1 LGQTCSHDVIK
12 ELSQY
17 GRLYVDVPMSQ
28 FTTFKVGGPADMLIE
43 PCSNKTIPYIVTI
56 AKQTNTPVTIIGGG
70 SNLVVGDRGI
80 RGLVVRMGS
89 SQEDEGSIAFDG
101 TNVVVDAKV
110 TKKRFVEEA
119 IEHGLAGM
127 EFIAGIPG
135 CIGGGVIM
143 NAGTTMGTF
152 SDIITDITC
161 YTADGTLLT
170 VANTSLFSYRKSMLP
185 EGAIVIS
192 ARCTLNIAD
201 NPEDVKNTVKEILR
215 ERKNKHPL
223 DYPSAGSV
231 FKNPD
236 GHASWKLI
244 NDAGL
249 RGYSIG
255 GAKVSELHTNFIV
268 NTGKATAM
276 DIKHLV
282 EFIQETVHKLYD
294 INLEP
299 EIRFIG
305 EF

>member
-1 LGQTCSHDVIK
+1 
-12 ELSQY
+12 
-17 GRLYVDVPMSQ
+17 
-28 FTTFKVGGPADMLIE
+28 
-43 PCSNKTIPYIVTI
+43 
-56 AKQTNTPVTIIGGG
+56 
-70 SNLVVGDRGI
+70 
-80 RGLVVRMGS
+80 
-89 SQEDEGSIAFDG
+89 
-101 TNVVVDAKV
+101 VVVDAKV

-127 EFIAGIPG
+127 EFMAGIPG

>member
-1 LGQTCSHDVIK
+1 MGQTCSHDVIK

-43 PCSNKTIPYIVTI
+43 PCSNETIPYIVTI

-119 IEHGLAGM
+119 IDHGLAGM

>member
-43 PCSNKTIPYIVTI
+43 PCSNETIPYIVTI

>member
-1 LGQTCSHDVIK
+1 MGQTCSHDVIK

-43 PCSNKTIPYIVTI
+43 PSSNETIPYIVTI

-89 SQEDEGSIAFDG
+89 SQEDEGSIAFNG
-101 TNVVVDAKV
+101 TTVVVDAKV

-127 EFIAGIPG
+127 EFMAGIPG

-185 EGAIVIS
+185 EGAIVVS
-192 ARCTLNIAD
+192 ARCTLTIAD

-255 GAKVSELHTNFIV
+255 GARVSELHTNFIV

>member
-1 LGQTCSHDVIK
+1 MGQTCSHDVIK

-28 FTTFKVGGPADMLIE
+28 FTTFKVGGPADMLVE
-43 PCSNKTIPYIVTI
+43 PYSNETIPYIITI
-56 AKQTNTPVTIIGGG
+56 AKQTEMPVTIIGGG

-89 SQEDEGSIAFDG
+89 SQEDEGSIAFEG
-101 TNVVVDAKV
+101 TNVIVDAKV

-127 EFIAGIPG
+127 EFMAGIPG

-192 ARCTLNIAD
+192 ARCTLTIAD

-244 NDAGL
+244 NDVGL

-294 INLEP
+294 IHLEP
-299 EIRFIG
+299 EIRFLG

>member
-1 LGQTCSHDVIK
+1 MGQTCSHDVLK

-17 GRLYVDVPMSQ
+17 GRLYVDAPMSQ

-43 PCSNKTIPYIVTI
+43 PLSNETIPYIVTI
-56 AKQTNTPVTIIGGG
+56 ARQTNIPVTIIGGG

-80 RGLVVRMGS
+80 RGLVVRIGS
-89 SQEDEGSIAFDG
+89 SPEDEGSITFEG

-119 IEHGLAGM
+119 IEQGLAGM
-127 EFIAGIPG
+127 EFMAGIPG

-152 SDIITDITC
+152 ADIITEVTC
-161 YTADGTLLT
+161 YTADGKLLT
-170 VANTSLFSYRKSMLP
+170 VTNKSIFSYRKSMLP
-185 EGAIVIS
+185 EGAIVVN
-192 ARCTLNIAD
+192 ARCTLNVAD

-215 ERKNKHPL
+215 ERKTKHPL

-255 GAKVSELHTNFIV
+255 GAKVSELHTNFII

>member
-1 LGQTCSHDVIK
+1 MGQTCSHDVIK

-28 FTTFKVGGPADMLIE
+28 FTTFKVGGRADMLIE
-43 PCSNKTIPYIVTI
+43 PSSNETIPYIVTI
-56 AKQTNTPVTIIGGG
+56 AKQTNTPVAIIGGG

-89 SQEDEGSIAFDG
+89 SQEDEGSIAFNG
-101 TNVVVDAKV
+101 TTVVVDAKV

-127 EFIAGIPG
+127 EFMAGIPG

-185 EGAIVIS
+185 EGAIVVS
-192 ARCTLNIAD
+192 ARCTLTIAD

>member
-1 LGQTCSHDVIK
+1 MGQTCSHDVIK

-17 GRLYVDVPMSQ
+17 GRLYVNVPMSQ

-43 PCSNKTIPYIVTI
+43 PCSNETIPYIVTI

-101 TNVVVDAKV
+101 TTVVVDAKV

-127 EFIAGIPG
+127 EFMAGIPG

-185 EGAIVIS
+185 EGAIVVS
-192 ARCTLNIAD
+192 ARCTLTIAD

>member
-1 LGQTCSHDVIK
+1 MGQTCSHDVLK

-17 GRLYVDVPMSQ
+17 GRLYVDAPMSQ

-43 PCSNKTIPYIVTI
+43 PLSNETIPYIVTI
-56 AKQTNTPVTIIGGG
+56 ARQTNMPVTIIGGG

-80 RGLVVRMGS
+80 RGLVVRIGS
-89 SQEDEGSIAFDG
+89 SQEDEGSIAFEG

-119 IEHGLAGM
+119 IEHGLTGM
-127 EFIAGIPG
+127 EFMAGIPG

-152 SDIITDITC
+152 ADIITDVTC
-161 YTADGTLLT
+161 YTADGRLLT
-170 VANTSLFSYRKSMLP
+170 VTNKSLFSYRKSMLP
-185 EGAIVIS
+185 EGAIVVS
-192 ARCTLNIAD
+192 ARCTLNVAD
-201 NPEDVKNTVKEILR
+201 NPEDVKKTVKEILR
-215 ERKNKHPL
+215 ERKTKHPL

>member
-1 LGQTCSHDVIK
+1 MGQTCSHDVIK

>member
-1 LGQTCSHDVIK
+1 MGQTCSHNVIK

-119 IEHGLAGM
+119 IDHGLAGM
-127 EFIAGIPG
+127 EFMAGIPG

>member
-1 LGQTCSHDVIK
+1 LGQTCSHNVIK

-119 IEHGLAGM
+119 IDHGLAGM

>member
-1 LGQTCSHDVIK
+1 MGPTCSYDVLK

-17 GRLYVDVPMSQ
+17 GKPYVNAPMSR
-28 FTTFKVGGPADMLIE
+28 FTTFKVGGPADIVIE
-43 PCSNKTIPYIVTI
+43 PLSNETIPYIVTI
-56 AKQTNTPVTIIGGG
+56 AKQINVPVTVIGGG
-70 SNLVVGDRGI
+70 SNLVVSDKGI
-80 RGLVVRMGS
+80 RGIVVRIGNS
-89 SQEDEGSIAFDG
+89 GDNEGTIAFNS
-101 TNVVVDAKV
+101 TTVLVDAKV
-110 TKKRFVEEA
+110 TKKRFVEETL
-119 IEHGLAGM
+119 EHGLAGV
-127 EFIAGIPG
+127 EFMAGIPG

-143 NAGTTMGTF
+143 NAGTNLGTF
-152 SDIITDITC
+152 SDIITHVTC
-161 YTADGTLLT
+161 YTADGTLMT
-170 VANTSLFSYRKSMLP
+170 IENNSLFSYRKSMLP
-185 EGAIVIS
+185 EGAIVVQAECS
-192 ARCTLNIAD
+192 LRYAE
-201 NPEDVKNTVKEILR
+201 NPQDVKNTVKEILR
-215 ERKNKHPL
+215 QRKEKHPL

-282 EFIQETVHKLYD
+282 EFIQETILKLYD
-294 INLEP
+294 IHLEP

>member
-1 LGQTCSHDVIK
+1 MGQTCSHDVIK
-12 ELSQY
+12 ELSHY
-17 GRLYVDVPMSQ
+17 GRLYVDAPMSQ

-43 PCSNKTIPYIVTI
+43 PDTNETIPYIVTI
-56 AKQTNTPVTIIGGG
+56 ARQTNIPITVIGGG
-70 SNLVVGDRGI
+70 SNLVVGDKGI
-80 RGLVVRMGS
+80 RGLVIRIGS
-89 SQEDEGSIAFDG
+89 SEENTGSITFEG
-101 TNVVVDAKV
+101 TRVLVDAKV

-119 IEHGLAGM
+119 IDHGLAGV
-127 EFIAGIPG
+127 EFMAGIPG

-143 NAGTTMGTF
+143 NAGTNMGTF
-152 SDIITDITC
+152 ADIISHITC
-161 YTADGTLLT
+161 YTGDGKFLT
-170 VANTSLFSYRKSMLP
+170 IANESLFSYRKSMLP
-185 EGAIVIS
+185 DGAIVIR
-192 ARCTLNIAD
+192 AECTLKPAKD
-201 NPEDVKNTVKEILR
+201 PKEVKNIVKEIIR
-215 ERKNKHPL
+215 ERKQKHPL

-236 GHASWKLI
+236 GKSSWKLI

-282 EFIQETVHKLYD
+282 EFIQETVLKLYD
-294 INLEP
+294 IHLEP

>member
-1 LGQTCSHDVIK
+1 MEHVCSHDVIK

-17 GRLYVDVPMSQ
+17 GRMYVDVPMSQ
-28 FTTFKVGGPADMLIE
+28 FTTFKVGGPADMVIE
-43 PCSNKTIPYIVTI
+43 PLSNETIPYIVTI
-56 AKQTNTPVTIIGGG
+56 ARQMKIPVTIIGGG

-80 RGLVVRMGS
+80 RGLVVRIGS
-89 SQEDEGSIAFDG
+89 SQEDEGSIAFEG

-119 IEHGLAGM
+119 LEHGLSGM
-127 EFIAGIPG
+127 EFMAGIPG

-143 NAGTTMGTF
+143 NAGTTLGTF
-152 SDIITDITC
+152 ADIITDVTY
-161 YTADGTLLT
+161 YTADGRLLT
-170 VANTSLFSYRKSMLP
+170 VTNTSIFSYRKSMLP
-185 EGAIVIS
+185 EGAIVVS
-192 ARCTLNIAD
+192 ARCSLQLAD
-201 NPEDVKNTVKEILR
+201 NPEDIKNTVKEILR
-215 ERKNKHPL
+215 ERRTKHPL

-255 GAKVSELHTNFIV
+255 GARVSELHTNFIV
-268 NTGKATAM
+268 NTGRASAM
-276 DIKHLV
+276 DIKNLV
-282 EFIQETVHKLYD
+282 EFIQETVRKLYD

>member
-1 LGQTCSHDVIK
+1 MGQTCSHDVIK

-43 PCSNKTIPYIVTI
+43 PCSNETIPYIVTI

>member
-1 LGQTCSHDVIK
+1 
-12 ELSQY
+12 
-17 GRLYVDVPMSQ
+17 MSQ

-43 PCSNKTIPYIVTI
+43 PLSNETIPYIVTI
-56 AKQTNTPVTIIGGG
+56 ARQTNMPVTIIGGG

-80 RGLVVRMGS
+80 RGLVVRIGS
-89 SQEDEGSIAFDG
+89 SQEDEGSIAFEG

-119 IEHGLAGM
+119 IEHGLTGM
-127 EFIAGIPG
+127 EFMAGIPG

-152 SDIITDITC
+152 ADIITDVTC
-161 YTADGTLLT
+161 YTADGRLLT
-170 VANTSLFSYRKSMLP
+170 VTNKSLFSYRKSMLP
-185 EGAIVIS
+185 EGAIVVS
-192 ARCTLNIAD
+192 ARCTLNVAD
-201 NPEDVKNTVKEILR
+201 NPEDVKKTVKEILR
-215 ERKNKHPL
+215 ERKTKHPL

>member
-1 LGQTCSHDVIK
+1 LGQTCSHNVIK

>member
-1 LGQTCSHDVIK
+1 MECVHSHDVIK
-12 ELSQY
+12 ELQQY

-43 PCSNKTIPYIVTI
+43 PLSSETIPSIVTI
-56 AKQTNTPVTIIGGG
+56 ARQMKIPVTIIGGG

-80 RGLVVRMGS
+80 RGLVVRIGS
-89 SQEDEGSIAFDG
+89 SQEDEGSIAFEG
-101 TNVVVDAKV
+101 TNVVVDARV

-119 IEHGLAGM
+119 IDHGLSGM
-127 EFIAGIPG
+127 EFMAGIPG

-152 SDIITDITC
+152 SDIITDVSY
-161 YTADGTLLT
+161 YTSDGRLLT
-170 VANTSLFSYRKSMLP
+170 VTSRSIFSYRKSILP
-185 EGAIVIS
+185 EGAIVVS
-192 ARCTLNIAD
+192 ARCTLQIAS
-201 NPEDVKNTVKEILR
+201 NPEDIKNAVKEILR
-215 ERKNKHPL
+215 ERKTKHPL

-231 FKNPD
+231 FKNPE

-255 GAKVSELHTNFIV
+255 GARVSELHTNFIV
-268 NTGKATAM
+268 NTGRATAM
-276 DIKHLV
+276 DIKRLV
-282 EFIQETVHKLYD
+282 EFIQETVHKLYA